1 LAKSYLSLG
10 SLLRNAAQFDD
21 AEAVTRKAVGIN
33 QQLMAEFPDEP
44 AHQKRLADSYGNLG
58 AMLVRDSIDRAR
70 SREAEEAFRQALRLL
85 EKLTEVFPD
94 EPDYRHS
101 LGGTLSNLALVRNS
115 QGDLKQA
122 RQLVQRAIAEE
133 EAALK
138 LNPRH
143 PRYRLYLRNDL
154 AILAAVLDGSGE
166 AEEAV
171 QLARRAVDV
180 QEKLVADWPD
190 VRRFRD
196 TLADAYAD
204 LAEMLVDRNPKEAE
218 SLALRAVTIQEQRI
232 HDNPQVVPFRE
243 VMANTQLILGRARY
257 RAGDWQGAL
266 TALQKS
272 LEVYP
277 KVTASGCFFLAM
289 AHWQLGHPKEAREW
303 YGKAVTWMET
313 NKLQDEVLKSLRAE
327 AEALLSGK
335 SSPPSPPEPVKK

>member
-1 LAKSYLSLG
+1 
-10 SLLRNAAQFDD
+10 
-21 AEAVTRKAVGIN
+21 
-33 QQLMAEFPDEP
+33 MAEFPDEP

-58 AMLVRDSIDRAR
+58 AMLVKDSSDRAR
-70 SREAEEAFRQALRLL
+70 SREAEEALRQALRLM

-94 EPDYRHS
+94 EPDYRHG
-101 LGGTLSNLALVRNS
+101 LGGTLSNLALVRTT
-115 QGDLKQA
+115 QEDLKQA

-143 PRYRLYLRNDL
+143 PRYRQNLRNDL
-154 AILAAVLDGSGE
+154 AILAGLLDGSGE

-171 QLARRAVDV
+171 KLARRAMDV

-190 VRRFRD
+190 VRLFRD
-196 TLADAYAD
+196 TLADAYAE
-204 LAEMLVDRNPKEAE
+204 LAKLLVDRNPKEAE

-232 HDNPQVVPFRE
+232 HDSPQVVTFFRE
-243 VMANTQLILGRARY
+243 WMADTQMIVGRARY

-272 LEVYP
+272 LEVDP
-277 KVTASGCFFLAM
+277 NVTASDCFFLAM
-289 AHWQLGHPKEAREW
+289 AHWQLGHPKEAQEW

-313 NKLQDEVLKSLRAE
+313 KKLQDEGLKSLRAE

-335 SSPPSPPEPVKK
+335 SSRPSPPEPVKK